1 MTESAC
7 VSADDVSSY
16 LELSLGGESMIH
28 SVTTVGSAS
37 AANWVTSYKIQYVG
51 YDETRWRTI
60 LNADGSDRVFT
71 GNTDQNTN
79 VTNELRSGIVA
90 DKIRLVP
97 VTFSGRAD
105 VRMVV
110 NACKM
115 PRKLEF
121 VYMFAFRLKA

>member
-16 LELSLGGESMIH
+16 LELRLGGESMIH
-28 SVTTVGSAS
+28 SVTTQGSAS
-37 AANWVTSYKIQYVG
+37 AAHWVTSYKIQYVS
-51 YDETRWRTI
+51 YDVTRWRTI

-79 VTNELRSGIVA
+79 VTNELRVGIVA
-90 DKIRLVP
+90 NKIRLLP
-97 VTFSGRAD
+97 VTISTRPD
-105 VRMVV
+105 VRVVV

-115 PRKLEF
+115 PRKLSSS
-121 VYMFAFRLKA
+121 YICSRLA